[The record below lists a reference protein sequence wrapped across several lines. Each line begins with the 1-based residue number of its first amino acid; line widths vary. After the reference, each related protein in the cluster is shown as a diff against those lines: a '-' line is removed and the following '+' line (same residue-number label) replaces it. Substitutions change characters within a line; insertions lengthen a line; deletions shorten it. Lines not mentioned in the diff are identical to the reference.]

1 MLNLWR
7 EIKRKVVKFLQ
18 MNLPVQFDY
27 YIQRNLQILNINSLK
42 VIQVNSC
49 TSSVHCC
56 SVHKT
61 KDLWQSCKFLSKKK
75 KERSNPDLWWSMV
88 MDVRMYVNW
97 PWLQPF
103 SVNVCS
109 WFNKKLVAG
118 AQRMGRSLWRRPRII
133 GWWERSRITASSLW
147 SSIKRMP
154 IS

>member
-7 EIKRKVVKFLQ
+7 EIKRKLVKFLL

-56 SVHKT
+56 SVHKP
-61 KDLWQSCKFLSKKK
+61 KDLWQSCKFLCKKKK
-75 KERSNPDLWWSMV
+75 KEAILTFDDQWLW
-88 MDVRMYVNW
+88 MYVNW